1 METNNQKIEELD
13 KKFSDLESIDFK
25 NEFIKLK
32 EDYGKISSTVKENK
46 DSLTSLFMK
55 INTVTKNYLEGD
67 EILKNKLDSWKKYTD
82 DKTLEVNTKLD
93 LFLNNFE
100 DKKDENGENIIQ
112 KKFDLS
118 GLNDFMQ
125 KLIGLENRFEDFVDI
140 AKINYIHDKLKIL
153 NDNKAEKNE
162 LEKKFKEFNDK
173 LDKKIK
179 DNKNNID
186 SMNKGIK
193 AVNEQIKNIFNDREK
208 MKYLRPIKQEGE
220 KGKKLIEDNKGIN
233 HQIDSLD
240 PEGLESYLSK
250 YVLKTDYNDFLK
262 VNQEKINKIMN
273 DIELINNQNKEISNT
288 LPNKADVDGLSELRV
303 FLTNKF
309 EELINESTN
318 KFSDK
323 YDTLKYLKYLE
334 EQIRNLYLTSKTKVD
349 TNMQDNWLLA
359 TKPISGFSCAAC
371 ESYIGDL
378 KSEKEKF
385 IPWNKLPT
393 RENGEKLYRMGNGFS
408 KMLSMLNYDSNGN
421 VYLNQNAESNNITD
435 EDEGK
440 IEIKRYKEKNL
451 NGTLLIKAKTQRDGV
466 TLSNDYKITNSKIGK
481 RSQNNF
487 FKKEELKTTLLPKIK
502 KELTGEIYEI
512 VKETEENPKITK
524 ILKKSHSK
532 LILKENN

>member
-67 EILKNKLDSWKKYTD
+67 EILKKKLDSWKKYTD
-82 DKTLEVNTKLD
+82 DKTLEVNTKLE

-288 LPNKADVDGLSELRV
+288 LPNKADIDGLSELRV

-440 IEIKRYKEKNL
+440 TEIKRYKEKNL

>member
-1 METNNQKIEELD
+1 METNNKKIEELD

-55 INTVTKNYLEGD
+55 INTLTKNYLEGD
-67 EILKNKLDSWKKYTD
+67 EILKKKLDSWKKYTD

-220 KGKKLIEDNKGIN
+220 KEKKLIEDNKGIN

-288 LPNKADVDGLSELRV
+288 LPNKADVDGLSDLRV

>member
-1 METNNQKIEELD
+1 METNNQKIQELE

-55 INTVTKNYLEGD
+55 INTLTKNYLEGD
-67 EILKNKLDSWKKYTD
+67 EILKKKLDSWKKYTD

-288 LPNKADVDGLSELRV
+288 LPNKADVEGLSELRV

>member
-46 DSLTSLFMK
+46 DSLTTLFMK

-67 EILKNKLDSWKKYTD
+67 EILKKKLDSWKKYTD

-125 KLIGLENRFEDFVDI
+125 KIIGLENRFEDFVDI